1 MEGDPE
7 DWRRRFRRNLRGNR
21 SGDQRA
27 SGAQARQGLHTFFV
41 SRILK
46 QLGCLSFL
54 SLGLGLGLGLGLDL
68 SPLKLLNLSELQMVF
83 VFSKHDC
90 NWLIFYFFKFYNSQQ
105 YHLYHISS
113 SLKRFY
119 W

>member
-83 VFSKHDC
+83 VFSNPDC
-90 NWLIFYFFKFYNSQQ
+90 NCFFF
-105 YHLYHISS
+105 L
-113 SLKRFY
+113 LF
-119 W
+119 